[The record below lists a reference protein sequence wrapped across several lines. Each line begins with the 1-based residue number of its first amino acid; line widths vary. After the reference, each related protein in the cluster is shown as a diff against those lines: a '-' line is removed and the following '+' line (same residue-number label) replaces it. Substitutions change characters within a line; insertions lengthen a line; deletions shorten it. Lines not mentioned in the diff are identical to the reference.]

1 MQQDRIFFTDGL
13 LSWSQTVDRG
23 LPWKATRDP
32 YAIWLSE
39 ILLQQTRVAQ
49 GLGYYLRFMEA
60 FPTVQD
66 LAAAPADQVLK
77 LWEGLGYYS
86 RARNLHATARQ
97 VATEYGGRFP
107 TSYEELLLLRGVG
120 PYTAAAIASFA
131 FDEPRAVLDGN
142 VFRVLSRY
150 FGIDTPIDQ
159 PRGKQVF
166 AALAQDLVPPDSAAL
181 YNQAIMDFGAL
192 QCTPRKPSCDTCPL
206 RSRCAALAT
215 GQITALPAKERKSA
229 RKTRYFHYLVVSRGK
244 ACFIRQRTAQDIW
257 QQLYEFPMLESAGP
271 ILDPAA
277 LYQLWPELNTEPD
290 RHLVAHHTGTQMLTH
305 QQIKA
310 AFYKIEIKTDH
321 PVPAGWIATT
331 ADSLSAFA
339 YPKIIRE
346 YIEAQRKSLVLR
358 IF

>member
-1 MQQDRIFFTDGL
+1 MQQDRIFFTDSL
-13 LSWSQTVDRG
+13 LSWSRTVDRG
-23 LPWKATRDP
+23 LPWKTTRDP

-49 GLGYYLRFMEA
+49 GLGYYLRFIEA

-97 VATEYGGRFP
+97 ITTEYGGRFP
-107 TSYEELLLLRGVG
+107 TRYEELLLLRGVG

-142 VFRVLSRY
+142 VYRVLSRY
-150 FGIDTPIDQ
+150 FGIDIPIDQ
-159 PRGKQVF
+159 SRGKQFF
-166 AALAQDLVPPDSAAL
+166 AELAQALVPHDAAAL

-192 QCTPRKPSCDTCPL
+192 QCTPQKPSCGPCPL
-206 RSRCAALAT
+206 RSRCVALAT
-215 GQITALPAKERKSA
+215 GRVSGLPVKEKKPE
-229 RKTRYFHYLVVSRGK
+229 RKTRYFHYLVVSRGRER
-244 ACFIRQRTAQDIW
+244 FIRQRTGQDIW
-257 QQLYEFPMLESAGP
+257 QQLYEFPLLESTGP
-271 ILDPAA
+271 ALDPAA
-277 LYQLWPELNTEPD
+277 LQQLWPELKSEQG
-290 RHLVAHHTGTQMLTH
+290 RLIARHTGTQLLTH

-310 AFYKIEIKTDH
+310 AFYEIEIGAEH
-321 PVPAGWIATT
+321 PVPGGWISTEI
-331 ADSLSAFA
+331 DSLSAFA

-346 YIEAQRKSLVLR
+346 YIEAQRKSLFLP